1 MTGTEGRGMTT
12 DVVTAWTSDLGS
24 LAVLRPV
31 ISPLHWTVISTASA
45 DAAAGANLAKHLDD
59 VVVQ

>member
-1 MTGTEGRGMTT
+1 MTN
-12 DVVTAWTSDLGS
+12 DDWTSDLGS

-45 DAAAGANLAKHLDD
+45 DAAAGANLAKHVDD

>member
-12 DVVTAWTSDLGS
+12 DVVTTLTSDLGS

-31 ISPLHWTVISTASA
+31 ISPLELHGYLTGI
-45 DAAAGANLAKHLDD
+45 G
-59 VVVQ
+59 